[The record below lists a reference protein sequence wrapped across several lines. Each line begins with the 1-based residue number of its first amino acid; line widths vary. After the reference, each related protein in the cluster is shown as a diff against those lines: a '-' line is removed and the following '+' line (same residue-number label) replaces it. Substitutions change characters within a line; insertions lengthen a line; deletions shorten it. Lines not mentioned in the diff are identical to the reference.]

1 MGWIG
6 VDWSMFVAMS
16 EGRERGVGGMEGIVN
31 VALIHLGVRY
41 EYERTIC
48 ICICRGVRREEVSKG
63 RWVGDHG

>member
-6 VDWSMFVAMS
+6 LKYVCGDES
-16 EGRERGVGGMEGIVN
+16 GRERGVGGMEGIVN